1 MMPPIICHIR
11 FDRHGI
17 VTVRCT
23 SVLISLDTEFSF
35 TMHSSQIILSSI
47 FRSIRI
53 LCHIKRPVCVGS
65 VIFNIIRKC
74 DCIFS
79 CQKTV
84 SFCIGHCQELTA
96 AVQMDCLS
104 PVMIFQCIASGG
116 FCAATCKATAF
127 CFRIKVKIGQQ
138 HIAFLT
144 CLLFILALLGDFF
157 YLHIFFRSSFH
168 CHFFCCY
175 IFAGFCLFNFRFFGL
190 LRGRLPYNIHFLH
203 IGSQCRRGNGSQHHC

>member
-1 MMPPIICHIR
+1 MMPSTICNISTDRYGII
-11 FDRHGI
+11 
-17 VTVRCT
+17 TVHCT
-23 SVLISLDTEFSF
+23 SILISLDTEFSS
-35 TMHSSQIILSSI
+35 TMHSSQIILGSI
-47 FRSIRI
+47 CRSVRI

-96 AVQMDCLS
+96 AVQMNCLS

-157 YLHIFFRSSFH
+157 YLHIFWSDLC
-168 CHFFCCY
+168 CHFF
-175 IFAGFCLFNFRFFGL
+175 IVFCLFYLQIFRL
-190 LRGRLPYNIHFLH
+190 LRGGIPHNIHFLH
-203 IGSQCRRGNGSQHHC
+203 IGSQCRCRHGGQHNC